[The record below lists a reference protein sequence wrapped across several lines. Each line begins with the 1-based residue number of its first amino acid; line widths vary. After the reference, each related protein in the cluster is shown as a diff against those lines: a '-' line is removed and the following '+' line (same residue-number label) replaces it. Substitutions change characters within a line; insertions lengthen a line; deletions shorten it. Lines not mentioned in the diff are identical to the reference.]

1 MLSISLDKDIGKR
14 VMNVAMIPVNFFV
27 GSLGKCSC
35 CFFSAEADLIIS
47 NFALSSAYRNVFVGN
62 LATIRSPSIESIAYG
77 GICLQKTS
85 LGRASRGYRYI
96 KGASFRVEFSRLKG
110 RHQSA
115 GEGQSRQLARL
126 DENITRS
133 YRD

>member
-1 MLSISLDKDIGKR
+1 MK
-14 VMNVAMIPVNFFV
+14 VAMIPVNFFV

-47 NFALSSAYRNVFVGN
+47 NFALSSAFRNVLVGN

-85 LGRASRGYRYI
+85 LGRASVAIDI

-110 RHQSA
+110 RHLSA